1 MNISKD
7 ILYTRSHEWVR
18 FDGKRAVVGISDY
31 GQSQLGDIMVFEM
44 PKIGNVVTAGL
55 PFSEVESVKAVSSI
69 FSPLNGVIVE
79 VNEILADVPEMVNKD
94 PYGEGWII
102 VIEVSED
109 RGQEELLNSDAYA
122 KLIEPKNSDAA
133 CSEI

>member
-79 VNEILADVPEMVNKD
+79 VNEILADVPETVNKD

>member
-18 FDGKRAVVGISDY
+18 FDGGRAVVGISDY

-44 PKIGNVVTAGL
+44 PKVGDVVTAGL
-55 PFSEVESVKAVSSI
+55 PFAEVESVKAVSSL
-69 FSPLNGVIVE
+69 FSPVNGVIIE
-79 VNEILADVPEMVNKD
+79 VNDMLADVPETVNKD

-102 VIEVSED
+102 VIEVGED
-109 RGQEELLNSDAYA
+109 RGARRTF
-122 KLIEPKNSDAA
+122 
-133 CSEI
+133 